1 MSLGKPF
8 DRTQGKVS
16 VVIPSYNE
24 GENLVDTVGCIL
36 DHASSE
42 DFEIVVVDDGSTDG
56 SGERVSWLF
65 GSNGQTRVLQTPGLG
80 VAGAR
85 NLGAQAAQGDVLIF
99 LDAHSYTPP
108 GWIAALITP
117 LVDPQVGMVGPAF
130 ASLQHGNDVQ
140 GLGVMWRDASLEI
153 EWLPR
158 RSEKPYPVPLLTGGC
173 QVIRRSDFQKLGGY
187 DSGMTRW
194 GSEDQKLSLRT
205 WLMGYQL
212 VVQPQAV
219 IYHLFR
225 ERHPYVVEESKVLYN
240 RLRMALLHLS
250 LDRIG
255 RIIDYHK
262 GMPGFS
268 QSVVLLLE
276 SDVMTQRRQL
286 EQIRQR
292 DNGWF
297 FAQFGRQI

>member
-1 MSLGKPF
+1 MSL
-8 DRTQGKVS
+8 GKVS

-24 GENLVDTVGCIL
+24 GENLVDTVRCVL
-36 DHASSE
+36 DHASYE
-42 DFEIVVVDDGSTDG
+42 DFEVLVVDDGSTDG
-56 SGERVSWLF
+56 SGDRVSRFL
-65 GSNGQTRVLQTPGLG
+65 GSNGQMQVLRTPGLG

-85 NLGAQAAQGDVLIF
+85 NWGAQAARGDILIF

-108 GWIAALITP
+108 GWMASLVSP
-117 LVDPQVGMVGPAF
+117 LSNPQVGMVGPAF
-130 ASLQHGNDVQ
+130 ASLQHGNDAQ
-140 GLGVMWRDASLEI
+140 GLGVIWRDASLEI

-158 RSEKPYPVPLLTGGC
+158 QGEEPYPVPLLTGGC

-194 GSEDQKLSLRT
+194 GSEDQELSLRT

-225 ERHPYVVEESKVLYN
+225 ERHPYPVEESKILYN

-250 LDRIG
+250 LDRVG
-255 RIIDYHK
+255 RVIEYHK
-262 GMPGFS
+262 EMPSFS
-268 QSVVLLLE
+268 QSLVLLLE
-276 SDVMTQRRQL
+276 NDTMTRRRQL
-286 EQIRQR
+286 EQVRQR
-292 DNGWF
+292 DDSCF
-297 FAQFGRQI
+297 FAQFGREI